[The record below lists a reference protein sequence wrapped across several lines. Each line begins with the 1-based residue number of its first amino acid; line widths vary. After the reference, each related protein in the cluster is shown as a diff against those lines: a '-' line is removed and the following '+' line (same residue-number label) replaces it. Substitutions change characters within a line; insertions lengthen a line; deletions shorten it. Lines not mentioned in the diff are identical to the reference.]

1 MKSLLVLAL
10 FSSIVLSDDTTSI
23 QFSGIETTYENKE
36 ISVKRLKYDRCKY
49 IRITPENLF
58 GGNLASNNIPQI
70 CKKNIT
76 TSLGIV
82 QPIKIDKEIETVG
95 ELEVMKFLSVLE
107 FESDKYALIDA
118 RKSHWY
124 KEITIPNAINIPYPD
139 IKENNKYTQQYTRA
153 LKLLNVKRDK
163 NGKLNFSQAKEI
175 IVFCNANWCGQ
186 SVLAIKSLIRMGYPK
201 NKIFWY
207 RGGLQDWAGLG
218 FTTVKS

>member
-1 MKSLLVLAL
+1 MKTLLVFAL
-10 FSSIVLSDDTTSI
+10 LSSIVLSDDVTSI
-23 QFSGIETTYENKE
+23 QFSGIHTTYEDKE
-36 ISVKRLKYDRCKY
+36 ISIKRVKDDRCKY
-49 IRITPENLF
+49 IRLTPDNLF
-58 GGNLASNNIPQI
+58 GGDLASNIIPPN
-70 CKKNIT
+70 CKKYIT

-95 ELEVMKFLSVLE
+95 ELEVLRFLEVLE

-118 RKSHWY
+118 RKSQWY
-124 KEITIPNAINIPYPD
+124 KKVTIPNAINIPYPD
-139 IKENNKYTQQYTRA
+139 IEENNKSSLQYTRA
-153 LKLLNVKRDK
+153 LKLLNIKRDK

-175 IVFCNANWCGQ
+175 IVFCNASWCGQ
-186 SVLAIKSLIRMGYPK
+186 SVLAIKSLISMGYPK

>member
-1 MKSLLVLAL
+1 MKALLIFVLL
-10 FSSIVLSDDTTSI
+10 SSIVLSDDVTSI
-23 QFSGIETTYENKE
+23 QFSGINTTYENKE
-36 ISVKRLKYDRCKY
+36 ISIKRLRHDKCKN

-58 GGNLASNNIPQI
+58 GGNLASNTIPQS

-82 QPIKIDKEIETVG
+82 QPIRIDKEIETVG
-95 ELEVMKFLSVLE
+95 ELEVLRFLAVLE

-118 RKSHWY
+118 RNSHWY
-124 KEITIPNAINIPYPD
+124 KKVTIPNAINIPYPD
-139 IKENNKYTQQYTRA
+139 IKENNKSSQKYTRA

-186 SVLAIKSLIRMGYPK
+186 SVLAIKSLISMGYPK